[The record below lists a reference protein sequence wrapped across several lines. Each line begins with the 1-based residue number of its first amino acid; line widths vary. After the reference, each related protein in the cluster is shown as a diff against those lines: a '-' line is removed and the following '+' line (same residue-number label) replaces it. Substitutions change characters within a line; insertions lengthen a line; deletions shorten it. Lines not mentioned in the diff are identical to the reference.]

1 MSEEKK
7 DNRIEEAAPQ
17 PEAEAQPGTNV
28 QPETGT
34 EAPLEESGA
43 DWREKY
49 LRSLAEL
56 DNFRKRMERE
66 REMSRRFALEDLVR
80 ALLPVLDH
88 LELACASE
96 GDAEAIREGVALA
109 LKDALRVLGERGL
122 EAIEAVG
129 RPFDPHLH
137 EAMAGIPDP
146 THEPGTCLAELCRG
160 YTLHERVLRPSKV
173 HVAVE
178 PPVPAEEEP
187 AEDASRSKD

>member
-7 DNRIEEAAPQ
+7 NDRVEEEAQVPPETDVQ
-17 PEAEAQPGTNV
+17 PEAETPADENGN
-28 QPETGT
+28 
-34 EAPLEESGA
+34 

-56 DNFRKRMERE
+56 DNFRKRMERD
-66 REMSRRFALEDLVR
+66 RELSQRYALEDLVR

-96 GDAEAIREGVALA
+96 GGAEAIREGVALA
-109 LKDALRVLGERGL
+109 LKDALRVLGERGV
-122 EAIEAVG
+122 EPIEAVD

-137 EAMAGIPDP
+137 EAMAGVPDAE
-146 THEPGTCLAELCRG
+146 HEPGTCLVELCRG
-160 YTLHERVLRPSKV
+160 YTLHGRVLRPTKV

-178 PPVPAEEEP
+178 PPKTAADQP
-187 AEDASRSKD
+187 AEDAPSSRD